1 MEPATHNNRSIGALY
16 TESYFWA
23 AVIILSVDAVIPQ
36 FIYHSDVSTSDHL
49 LITRGG
55 RMCCSEADNFGPDGG
70 FADANYDCNRRL
82 AGVRPAKSAILRLVR
97 SRV

>member
-1 MEPATHNNRSIGALY
+1 MEPATHNNRPIGALY

-49 LITRGG
+49 LIAR
-55 RMCCSEADNFGPDGG
+55 
-70 FADANYDCNRRL
+70 
-82 AGVRPAKSAILRLVR
+82 
-97 SRV
+97 